1 MAESRVENSFNNV
14 ATGMVLRVATLLLS
28 FISRTAFI
36 RILGDGC
43 LGLNGLFTTILQMFS
58 LAELGIGR
66 AITFY
71 MYKPIAEENK
81 NRLIALVRF
90 YRIAY
95 RIIGF
100 AIGIVGLGLV
110 PFLPKIV
117 NLDVD
122 TGYNIV
128 VVYLLYLA
136 NTVVSYL
143 FFSYPRTVLSA
154 HQHEYIINKVDS
166 IFIIISTAV
175 EILALLVTGNFIVY
189 LIARLVL
196 HIVKNLT
203 LGIISLRKYPYI
215 REKTDDRLEKSDI
228 KQMFK
233 DVYAI
238 FVVKLSSQL
247 FNSTDNLF
255 ISAMLGTVLAGYN
268 SNYMMIINA
277 IYGVVSTVIYSC
289 NASVGNLCA
298 TGDKPQ
304 AEGVFRTMDFINFWI
319 SCFCTVCLYRLLNP
333 FITIMWGEKYLF
345 SIFAVAIMC
354 LNFYIVSSLYSLF
367 AFRQGFGLFQ
377 YCIYNQL
384 FAAILNIIL
393 DYILCKMF
401 GLVGLLL
408 ATLIANLLF
417 CIFPYAKNLYKVGF
431 EMPHK
436 KYVLRIIR
444 GMIICIGCC
453 GITDLACLPFD
464 NDILGFICQVIASV
478 VVSNGVMFLIFF
490 KTEEFKKAKGYMLSL
505 LSRFTSKLKRG

>member
-1 MAESRVENSFNNV
+1 MTKSRIENSFNNV
-14 ATGMVLRVATLLLS
+14 ATGMILRVATLLLT

-58 LAELGIGR
+58 LAELGIGQ

-90 YRIAY
+90 YKIAY
-95 RIIGF
+95 RIIGYV
-100 AIGIVGLGLV
+100 IGGIGLILI

-122 TGYNIV
+122 TGYNVAVI
-128 VVYLLYLA
+128 YLLYLS

-154 HQHEYIINKVDS
+154 HQQEYIINKVDS
-166 IFIIISTAV
+166 LFIIVSTAA
-175 EILALLVTGNFIVY
+175 EILSLIFTRNFIVY
-189 LIARLVL
+189 LVVRLVL
-196 HIVKNLT
+196 LIVKNVT
-203 LGIISLRKYPYI
+203 LGVISLRKYPYI
-215 REKTDDRLEKSDI
+215 REKTDDKLEKEDI

-238 FVVKLSSQL
+238 FIVKLSSQL

-277 IYGVVSTVIYSC
+277 VYGVISTIIYSC

-298 TGDKPQ
+298 TGDKER
-304 AEGVFRTMDFINFWI
+304 AENVFCTMDFINFWI

-333 FITIMWGEKYLF
+333 FISLVWGEKYLF
-345 SIFAVAIMC
+345 SIAAVALMC

-367 AFRQGFGLFQ
+367 VFRQGLGLFQ

-384 FAAILNIIL
+384 FAAIVNIIL
-393 DYILCKMF
+393 DYILCKLF
-401 GLVGLLL
+401 GLEGLLF
-408 ATLIANLLF
+408 ATVFANLVF
-417 CIFPYAKNLYKVGF
+417 CIFPYAKNLYRVGF
-431 EMPHK
+431 GMPCK
-436 KYVLRIIR
+436 RYILRIVR
-444 GMIICIGCC
+444 GIFICIGCC
-453 GITDLACLPFD
+453 ALVDVACLPFS
-464 NDILGFICQVIASV
+464 NSLLGFICQVIV
-478 VVSNGVMFLIFF
+478 CVIVPNFIIILFFF
-490 KTEEFKKAKGYMLSL
+490 KTPSFKKAFEYAGSL
-505 LSRFTSKLKRG
+505 LGRFLKKN